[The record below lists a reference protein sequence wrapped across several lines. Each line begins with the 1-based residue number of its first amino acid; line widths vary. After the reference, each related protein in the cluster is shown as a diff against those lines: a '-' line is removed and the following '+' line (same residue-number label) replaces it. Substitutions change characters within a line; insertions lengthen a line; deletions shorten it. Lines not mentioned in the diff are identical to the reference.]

1 MTVNVETWIDTNQH
15 YLASALS
22 DVRAALERHAAF
34 IRNNTLPAEA
44 TEVTLDVQSKGEDI
58 NQGVVHHAPTHPA
71 LEVLCATFGL
81 SPFECAIVLLCA
93 GMELNASFADLCA
106 AAHGDPARPYPTFSL
121 ALAALNEPHRS
132 ALTPVAPLRRWRLIE
147 VTSQPGTLLMT
158 GPLRIDERILHFLVG
173 VQHLDERLVGLIE
186 PVQVTSELV
195 PSHMAL
201 VQRIEA
207 IWSSANGSLPHIQ
220 LCGNDQTSKLAIAA
234 ACCVKFGLH
243 LFSLSADAV
252 SLNAGELAGLVR
264 LWEREAALTSSA
276 LYVET
281 ETIDSSDTRGMAAL
295 TRLLE
300 HINGPVF
307 LSARDR
313 WRPIRRTVFT
323 LDIGK
328 PTVEEQRGMWQALLG
343 HEVASLNGHIQELAS
358 QFNLSTA
365 AIRSSAQEALASGVS
380 GEALARELWDASRA
394 QSRPRLN
401 DLAQCIEP
409 LAMWDDLVL
418 PEGERQLLQE
428 IAAHVAHRATVYEA
442 WGFGAVSNRGLGIS
456 ALFAGASGTGKT
468 MAAEVLANT
477 LRLDLYRI
485 DLSSVVSKYIGE
497 TEKNLR
503 RVFDAAEDG
512 GGILFF
518 DEADALFGK
527 RSEINNSHDRYANI
541 EINYLLQRMELYRGL
556 AVLATNMKGLL
567 DPAFLR
573 RIRFVINFP
582 FPDAKQRAE
591 IWQRIFPPSTPTE
604 GLDVGKLARLNVAG
618 GNIRN
623 IALNAAFLAA
633 AAGEPVRM
641 VHLLRAA
648 RSEFAKL
655 DKPLNE
661 AEIGGWV

>member
-1 MTVNVETWIDTNQH
+1 MTVNEETWVDMNQR
-15 YLASALS
+15 YLTTALASM
-22 DVRAALERHAAF
+22 RATLERHAVGMK
-34 IRNNTLPAEA
+34 NNTILAEA
-44 TEVTLDVQSKGEDI
+44 TPEFQSPGEEMD
-58 NQGVVHHAPTHPA
+58 QRLAPSA
-71 LEVLCATFGL
+71 LEKLCATFGL
-81 SPFECAIVLLCA
+81 SPFEREIVLLCA
-93 GMELNASFADLCA
+93 GMELNTSFATLCA
-106 AAHGDPARPYPTFSL
+106 DAQGDPACSYPTFSL

-147 VTSQPGTLLMT
+147 VVNPAGTLLMT
-158 GPLRIDERILHFLVG
+158 SPLRIDERILHFLVG

-186 PVQVTSELV
+186 PVQASADLV
-195 PSHMAL
+195 PSHAAL
-201 VQRIEA
+201 VERIETA
-207 IWSSANGSLPHIQ
+207 WTRADGQLPLIQ
-220 LCGNDQTSKLAIAA
+220 LCGNDEASKRVIAA
-234 ACCVKFGLH
+234 TCCAKLGLH
-243 LFSLSADAV
+243 LFSLSAD
-252 SLNAGELAGLVR
+252 LIPQNASELAGLVR
-264 LWEREAALTSSA
+264 LWEREVVLTSNA

-281 ETIDSSDTRGMAAL
+281 EAIDSTDTRSVTAV

-300 HINGPVF
+300 RVNGPLF
-307 LSARDR
+307 LSTRDR
-313 WRPIRRTVFT
+313 WRPMRRTMFT

-328 PTVEEQRGMWQALLG
+328 PTGEEQRGMWRALLG
-343 HEVASLNGHIQELAS
+343 NEVAGLNGHIQELVS

-365 AIRSSAQEALASGVS
+365 AIRSSAQETLATGVS
-380 GEALARELWDASRA
+380 GEALAKELWNASRA
-394 QSRPRLN
+394 QSRPRLA
-401 DLAQCIEP
+401 DLAQRIESI
-409 LAMWDDLVL
+409 ATWDDLVL
-418 PEGERQLLQE
+418 PEGERRLLRE
-428 IAAHVAHRATVYEA
+428 IAAYVAYKATVYEA

-527 RSEINNSHDRYANI
+527 RSEIKDSHDRYANI
-541 EINYLLQRMELYRGL
+541 EVNYLLQRMELYRGL

-591 IWQRIFPPSTPTE
+591 IWQRIFPPKTPTE
-604 GLDVGKLARLNVAG
+604 GLDVSKLARLNVAG

-623 IALNAAFLAA
+623 IAMNAAFLAA

-648 RSEFAKL
+648 RSEFAKME
-655 DKPLNE
+655 KPLNE